1 MKHLSKIGLHDLS
14 QAEVAKKKQIFVRD
28 SGQYGCIYDFMK
40 RYILLSILMLC
51 GCSGGKAGEGKAQ
64 SEPVGETT
72 ENVQTDNSQVDA
84 DSTPAI
90 KQNVVEEKKAVI
102 DTTKIYN
109 MGEVDNTAFISNA
122 AIMDYIS
129 KFKYPENVEPM
140 KGRGTAELTV
150 ERDGSVS
157 EVRIIKGIHPDLDK
171 EFIRLLKTIRFEHPA
186 TIDGVPVRSKL
197 EMPINSN
204 VG

>member
-109 MGEVDNTAFISNA
+109 MGEVDNTPS
-122 AIMDYIS
+122 
-129 KFKYPENVEPM
+129 
-140 KGRGTAELTV
+140 
-150 ERDGSVS
+150 
-157 EVRIIKGIHPDLDK
+157 
-171 EFIRLLKTIRFEHPA
+171 
-186 TIDGVPVRSKL
+186 
-197 EMPINSN
+197 
-204 VG
+204 